1 MHTLA
6 HRLAEYAVG
15 LEFSQLP
22 AAVVHEVKRRV
33 IDSIGCALGAWD
45 AEPCEIARRV
55 ASRYSAAHGA
65 TLWGTTHRA
74 PPDWAAFANGC
85 LVRYLDF
92 NDTYLSKEPAHPSD
106 NIPAALAMA
115 EDISAPGRDL
125 IVAIALGYEIQCRL
139 CDTASLRSRGWDHVT
154 YVAFS
159 SALAAARL
167 HRLDVEKTRQ
177 AVNIA
182 GVSAGALRQSRAGEL
197 SHWKAATVAHAARQ
211 GVFAALLA
219 AEGMTG
225 PAPIFEGVMGF
236 EKLVSQAPLG
246 GVVFPTGDFMITKT
260 SIKAWPAEYH
270 SQSAITAALRLRPLI
285 GDVANIESIV
295 VHSHDAAV
303 DIIGSEPEKWRP
315 QSRETADH
323 SLPYIV
329 AAALAD
335 GEITG
340 RQFSPKRFNDPALI
354 ALVQR
359 VKIERDPELSRRY
372 PEAVAN
378 DVIVQLRDGRV
389 FREQIDYALGHARN
403 PLDDRQLEAKFHALA
418 DSRLGV
424 EKASALLERVWNLEA
439 LADVHTIT
447 QALVLL

>member
-1 MHTLA
+1 MDTLA
-6 HRLAEYAVG
+6 QRLAEYAAG
-15 LEFSQLP
+15 LEFSRLP
-22 AAVVHEVKRRV
+22 PAVVHEVKRRV

-45 AEPCEIARRV
+45 AEPCVIARRV
-55 ASRYSAAHGA
+55 VSRYGAARGA
-65 TLWGTTHRA
+65 ALWGTTHRA

-106 NIPAALAMA
+106 NIPPMLAVA
-115 EDISAPGRDL
+115 EEIGATGRDL
-125 IVAIALGYEIQCRL
+125 IVAIVLGYEIQCRL
-139 CDTASLRSRGWDHVT
+139 CDTASLRARGWDHVT

-159 SALAAARL
+159 SALGAARL
-167 HRLDVEKTRQ
+167 LRLDTEKTRQ

-182 GVSAGALRQSRAGEL
+182 GVSAGSLRQSRVGEL
-197 SHWKAATVAHAARQ
+197 SHWKAATVAHAGRR

-219 AEGMTG
+219 GEGMTG
-225 PAPIFEGVMGF
+225 PAPIFEGAMGF
-236 EKLVSQAPLG
+236 EKLVSQTPLEA
-246 GVVFPTGDFMITKT
+246 VVLEQGDFMITKT

-270 SQSAITAALRLRPLI
+270 SQSAITAALRLRPSI
-285 GDVANIESIV
+285 EDTEQIESIV
-295 VHSHDAAV
+295 VQSHDAAV

-335 GEITG
+335 GEITD
-340 RQFSPKRFNDPALI
+340 RQFSSARFNDPKLI

-359 VKIERDPELSRRY
+359 VKIERDVELSRRY

-378 DVIVQLRDGRV
+378 HVIVHLRDGRV
-389 FREQIDYALGHARN
+389 LQEQVDYALGHARN
-403 PLDDRQLEAKFHALA
+403 PLDDAQLEAKFHALA
-418 DSRLGV
+418 DRRLGA
-424 EKASALLERVWNLEA
+424 ERASAVLQVVWNLDT
-439 LADVHTIT
+439 LADVRTLAET
-447 QALVLL
+447 LVLP